1 MESKE
6 VDLIADNSHRGGYLA
21 TRHLLALGHTDI
33 GCITGPHSRA
43 PANQRLAG
51 FEQAMQEAGLTV
63 NPGWIQEGDF
73 DCASGFSAMERLLAL
88 PARPSALFVCN
99 DMMAM
104 GVISAA
110 HRAGLQIP
118 RDLSLVGYDNVA
130 LAQYMSP
137 PLTTIN
143 QPKEELGRLAVTRL
157 LARINGEQID
167 NRMITVDPDLVIRD
181 SCAPLSPS
189 TDPQQH

>member
-1 MESKE
+1 
-6 VDLIADNSHRGGYLA
+6 
-21 TRHLLALGHTDI
+21 
-33 GCITGPHSRA
+33 
-43 PANQRLAG
+43 
-51 FEQAMQEAGLTV
+51 MQEAGLAI
-63 NPGWIQEGDF
+63 NPAWVQEGDF
-73 DCASGFSAMERLLAL
+73 DCASGHDAMLRLLAM
-88 PARPSALFVCN
+88 PERPSALFVCN

-110 HRAGLQIP
+110 HRAGLVIP

-137 PLTTIN
+137 PLTTVN

-157 LARINGEQID
+157 LARINGERID

-181 SCAPLSPS
+181 SCAPFPS
-189 TDPQQH
+189 AETPHHS